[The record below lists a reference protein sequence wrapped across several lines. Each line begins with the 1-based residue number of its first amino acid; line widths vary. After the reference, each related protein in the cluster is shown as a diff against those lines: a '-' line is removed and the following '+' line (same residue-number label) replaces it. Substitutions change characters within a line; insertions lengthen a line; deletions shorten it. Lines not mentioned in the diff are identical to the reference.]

1 MQKVCQT
8 MEKSKMIWEL
18 SRLISKSIQKLPV
31 KCFFGRKRGGSPL
44 IGDPPGICDIFT
56 KCVHLVSQRITPH
69 FHVSLNHRYIRLS
82 KSWMTQSFEASLPL
96 NITLLPSN
104 QLPIAALKAFPP
116 PLACWRLQHVGSPR
130 RPQLMRHLL
139 MIFFG
144 RPITLKR
151 MGIQITDGSSLLQPK
166 CTENT
171 PLRVPGIFSSWGFI
185 SLAFRWKSRQ
195 TKIHTSGRTF
205 CFHMTWH
212 TWQIAG
218 ASSIRLCLMILYVPP
233 TEKYVLVHT

>member
-1 MQKVCQT
+1 
-8 MEKSKMIWEL
+8 MIWEL

-31 KCFFGRKRGGSPL
+31 KCFFGRKRGGSPM

-82 KSWMTQSFEASLPL
+82 ISWMTPSFEASLPL

-139 MIFFG
+139 MIFFWPAHNSQANG
-144 RPITLKR
+144 HSNNRWE
-151 MGIQITDGSSLLQPK
+151 QSSSTQVHRK
-166 CTENT
+166 HSTEQD
-171 PLRVPGIFSSWGFI
+171 L
-185 SLAFRWKSRQ
+185 
-195 TKIHTSGRTF
+195 
-205 CFHMTWH
+205 FH
-212 TWQIAG
+212 
-218 ASSIRLCLMILYVPP
+218 
-233 TEKYVLVHT
+233 